1 MKNESSRDIWPE
13 MQRGRLTLA
22 LLEFL
27 IEPKK
32 RTRPVTDLREKDEDT
47 VL

>member
-1 MKNESSRDIWPE
+1 MKNECSNREFLLEI
-13 MQRGRLTLA
+13 QKGRLTLA

-27 IEPKK
+27 IEPG
-32 RTRPVTDLREKDEDT
+32 PVTDLREKDEDT